1 MRLTIEP
8 DGDAVELVGVFLG
21 NRVGRAVVWDAGSLI
36 SPRRRIVDGEFGPGP
51 LQASVDQIRS
61 AVVSRSHPHCAGPA
75 EQIKAPLAKEASGK
89 YPGSL
94 PYRGSLFE
102 TFLGGQ
108 PMHPFL

>member
-8 DGDAVELVGVFLG
+8 DGDTVEFVGVFLG
-21 NRVGRAVVWDAGSLI
+21 DRAGRATVWGAGSLTL
-36 SPRRRIVDGEFGPGP
+36 PRRRIVDGEFGPGP

-75 EQIKAPLAKEASGK
+75 EQIKAPLAKEAPGK

-94 PYRGSLFE
+94 PYCGSFFE
-102 TFLGGQ
+102 AFPCGQ
-108 PMHPFL
+108 PVHPLL